1 MNKKPRDNEDGIG
14 NSLAAMFRSLGGLTL
29 SLYRLFPA
37 AAISLVLLIVFFGFL
52 ITRSELAAQGAVL
65 ALVLIASGAIFV
77 RTRSYTEAFLTLIV
91 GLLPALSMTWSPAR
105 FWVFVG
111 GYGLLTGFC
120 LSAAS
125 IRIEK
130 DAQYIYIQ
138 AANFATRE
146 DPNISEKKLKS
157 LAKRARTQSLGPVER
172 ADCVRQLVFRNF
184 PLKDLPEALE
194 SIEKMSVITGLRS
207 SEIASHMV
215 ILYPLVDATNLSF
228 SCLDDRFY
236 SALRDSAATPEEFF
250 EGFRM
255 TRSLV
260 LEGKMHLDA
269 YLVEL
274 SALMGFGLPPE
285 EIRRRMEAMHDD

>member
-1 MNKKPRDNEDGIG
+1 MKRESEDNGDGIG
-14 NSLAAMFRSLGGLTL
+14 KSLMAVFRNLRGLTL
-29 SLYRLFPA
+29 SLYRFFPA
-37 AAISLVLLIVFFGFL
+37 AAISLVLLIVLFGFL
-52 ITRSELAAQGAVL
+52 ITKSEIAAQGAVL

-120 LSAAS
+120 LVAAS

-146 DPNISEKKLKS
+146 DPAISEMKLKS
-157 LAKRARTQSLGPVER
+157 LAKKARTQSLGPIER
-172 ADCVRQLVFRNF
+172 ADCVRQLMFRNF
-184 PLKDLPEALE
+184 PIKDLPEALE
-194 SIEKMSVITGLRS
+194 SIEKMSVITGLPS
-207 SEIASHMV
+207 GEIASYMV
-215 ILYPLVDATNLSF
+215 ILYPLVDVANLSF
-228 SCLDDRFY
+228 SRLDDRFY
-236 SALRDSAATPEEFF
+236 LTLRDSAATPEEFF
-250 EGFRM
+250 EAFRL

-260 LEGKMHLDA
+260 LEGTMHLDA
-269 YLVEL
+269 YLAEL
-274 SALMGFGLPPE
+274 SGLLGFGLPPE
-285 EIRRRMEAMHDD
+285 DIRRRMEAIHDD

>member
-1 MNKKPRDNEDGIG
+1 LTRQPGDENGVGR
-14 NSLAAMFRSLGGLTL
+14 SLTAVARSLGGLTL

-37 AAISLVLLIVFFGFL
+37 AAISLVLLILFFGFL
-52 ITRSELAAQGAVL
+52 ISRSELAAQGAVL

-77 RTRSYTEAFLTLIV
+77 RTRSYTEAFLTLII

-120 LSAAS
+120 LVAAS

-138 AANFATRE
+138 AANFAERE
-146 DPNISEKKLKS
+146 DPNISEKKLRS
-157 LAKRARTQSLGPVER
+157 LSKKARTQSLGPVER
-172 ADCVRQLVFRNF
+172 AECVRQLMFRNF
-184 PLKDLPEALE
+184 PIKDLPEALE
-194 SIEKMSVITGLRS
+194 SIEKMSVITGLAS
-207 SEIASHMV
+207 SEIASYMV
-215 ILYPLVDATNLSF
+215 ILYPLVDATSLSF
-228 SCLDDRFY
+228 GRLDDLFY
-236 SALRDSAATPEEFF
+236 SALRDTAATPEEFF
-250 EGFRM
+250 DAFRM

-260 LEGKMHLDA
+260 LERKMRLDT
-269 YLVEL
+269 YLGEL

-285 EIRRRMEAMHDD
+285 EIRRRMEATHDS

>member
-1 MNKKPRDNEDGIG
+1 MTKKPGNKDGIG
-14 NSLAAMFRSLGGLTL
+14 KSLTAVFRSLAGLTL

-37 AAISLVLLIVFFGFL
+37 AAVSLVLLITFFGFL
-52 ITRSELAAQGAVL
+52 ITRSEIAAQGAVL
-65 ALVLIASGAIFV
+65 ALVLIASGAIFI

-120 LSAAS
+120 LLAAS

-138 AANFATRE
+138 AANFAKRE
-146 DPNISEKKLKS
+146 DPNISEKKLRS
-157 LAKRARTQSLGPVER
+157 LAKEARTQSLGPVER
-172 ADCVRQLVFRNF
+172 AECVRQLMFRNF
-184 PLKDLPEALE
+184 PIKDLPEALE
-194 SIEKMSVITGLRS
+194 SIEKMSVITGLPS

-215 ILYPLVDATNLSF
+215 ILYPLVDATSLSF
-228 SCLDDRFY
+228 SRLDDRFY

-250 EGFRM
+250 EAFRM

-260 LEGKMHLDA
+260 LEGKMHLDT
-269 YLVEL
+269 YLGEL
-274 SALMGFGLPPE
+274 SALMGFGLPPA
-285 EIRRRMEAMHDD
+285 EIRRRMEATHDS